1 MKKNIYDITHLE
13 IDPSGSETQNNYKQ
27 FNFSG
32 GYAEQI
38 SNLVLRMKIGLSQFN
53 FLPESLSDGNLNI
66 IFSLNKIDEVK
77 RRETKAK
84 SVKKTKKKYEGT
96 HQIRIQ
102 LTNKPVNYHPNYAM
116 QQVIKSVDDS
126 FDNFSFTI
134 NKSHLLKY
142 PTRRIS
148 KREYI
153 FLSAILKENGIHIV
167 STY

>member
-1 MKKNIYDITHLE
+1 MKKNIYDIKHLE
-13 IDPSGSETQNNYKQ
+13 IEPSGSETQNNYKQ

-66 IFSLNKIDEVK
+66 KISLNKIDEMKQRKTKVK
-77 RRETKAK
+77 T
-84 SVKKTKKKYEGT
+84 VKKTKKKYEGT
-96 HQIRIQ
+96 HEMIIRLTDKQVNCHLNYTMQHVIQ
-102 LTNKPVNYHPNYAM
+102 
-116 QQVIKSVDDS
+116 SVDDS
-126 FDNFSFTI
+126 FDRFSFVI
-134 NKSHLLKY
+134 NKTHLLRY
-142 PTRRIS
+142 PTRTIS
-148 KREYI
+148 KRDYI